1 MTVMSTI
8 PELYTINFE
17 EAPSGFDQLGTLYSP
32 QIAVLDDGLDGDFF
46 SHPQIIVGLSVDT
59 GKASLA
65 VEQGDGMWADSSIPS
80 DWGVLDELWG
90 RDNWVTWLAEWESKK
105 KEELSTVED

>member
-1 MTVMSTI
+1 MSTI
-8 PELYTINFE
+8 PELHTINFE
-17 EAPSGFDQLGTLYSP
+17 DAPSGYVQSGALYGA
-32 QIAVLDDGLDGDFF
+32 QIAVLDDNLDGDLF
-46 SHPQIIVGLSVDT
+46 SSPQIIVGLNVDT

-65 VEQGDGMWADSSIPS
+65 VDQGDGMWADSAIPS

>member
-1 MTVMSTI
+1 MSII
-8 PELYTINFE
+8 PELHTINFK
-17 EAPSGFDQLGTLYSP
+17 EAPSGFDQSGTLYSP
-32 QIAVLDDGLDGDFF
+32 QIAALDDSLDGDFF
-46 SHPQIIVGLSVDT
+46 SPPQIIVGLSVDA
-59 GKASLA
+59 GKASLS
-65 VEQGDGMWADSSIPS
+65 VDQGDGMWADSSIPS